1 MPNPTVKIEKMEVEE
16 PEISATTENT
26 MSLGIEVEKKESEV
40 NSEIGDISG
49 ELSSPFDDPVSRTR
63 CLIQFIRLRN
73 QRAEAE
79 LAQQNALKKQ
89 KMDAQATLQNAR
101 NELAQARSEQL
112 HWERKFNNLNH
123 ERHDVLNKLKALHQ
137 KEIERKRHKEEAE
150 RQRQILAAAAEEQQ
164 RLAAA
169 AAAAAAQQQQQQ
181 TDAYFQLKQLQQY
194 LNSLIASAGPTGT
207 PHGQTSSSPSTS
219 LSGSQQQR
227 QPSLEQ
233 LLLSAVSTSTASGG
247 VGIAEEQQRLATS
260 LLASAVQQQQQQLSR
275 VTQQQQQF
283 TPSIPYGQPTQQQ
296 TIAIQQQQELQNAVA
311 KLLGQNFPGS
321 STPTSQTIL
330 QQSTPNLQN
339 FQQNLQPSPSPNYA
353 ALLQQQ
359 QQFEQ
364 LQSQLASA
372 IAAQQ
377 QQQRIPNAAL
387 SVNIQTALAAAASV
401 GNNELLHSPSNP
413 QSANQLTAA
422 QQQQLQ
428 SLPPELLY
436 QAALLAAAQLGG
448 NPTVTLP
455 SNQMTTNMLSH
466 QIQHSQQQQHHQPR
480 TK

>member
-1 MPNPTVKIEKMEVEE
+1 
-16 PEISATTENT
+16 
-26 MSLGIEVEKKESEV
+26 
-40 NSEIGDISG
+40 
-49 ELSSPFDDPVSRTR
+49 
-63 CLIQFIRLRN
+63 
-73 QRAEAE
+73 
-79 LAQQNALKKQ
+79 
-89 KMDAQATLQNAR
+89 MDAQATLQNAR
-101 NELAQARSEQL
+101 NELAQAKSEQL

-137 KEIERKRHKEEAE
+137 KEIERKRHKEE
-150 RQRQILAAAAEEQQ
+150 ILAAAAEEQQ
-164 RLAAA
+164 RLAAAA

-247 VGIAEEQQRLATS
+247 VGIADEQQRLATS

-364 LQSQLASA
+364 LQSQ
-372 IAAQQ
+372 
-377 QQQRIPNAAL
+377 RIPNAAL

-436 QAALLAAAQLGG
+436 QAALMAAAQLGG

>member
-1 MPNPTVKIEKMEVEE
+1 MEVEE

-101 NELAQARSEQL
+101 NELAQAKSEQL

-164 RLAAA
+164 RLAVAA
-169 AAAAAAQQQQQQ
+169 AAAAAQQQQQ

-247 VGIAEEQQRLATS
+247 GVIAEEQQRLATS

-283 TPSIPYGQPTQQQ
+283 APTPYGQPTQQQQ

-321 STPTSQTIL
+321 STPTTQTIL

-339 FQQNLQPSPSPNYA
+339 FQQNLQPSSNYA

-359 QQFEQ
+359 QQFDQ

-413 QSANQLTAA
+413 QSANQLTVT

-436 QAALLAAAQLGG
+436 QAALLAAQLGV

>member
-101 NELAQARSEQL
+101 NELAQAKSEQL

-169 AAAAAAQQQQQQ
+169 AAAAAAAQQQQQQ

-219 LSGSQQQR
+219 LSGPQQQR

-283 TPSIPYGQPTQQQ
+283 TPSIPYGQSTQQQQQQ

-330 QQSTPNLQN
+330 QASTPNLQN

-372 IAAQQ
+372 IAAQQQ

-436 QAALLAAAQLGG
+436 QAALLAAAQLG
-448 NPTVTLP
+448 LF
-455 SNQMTTNMLSH
+455 LY
-466 QIQHSQQQQHHQPR
+466 
-480 TK
+480 